1 VDTGNASAV
10 ETALLDA
17 YEQHGALSLDA
28 NELEYV
34 SSAGLRVFLELR
46 KKQGRLE
53 VFNVSPEVWDIFD
66 VTGFSDLLEVRK
78 QFRQIS
84 VEGCELI
91 GKGGNGS
98 VYRISDD
105 EIIKV
110 YTAKTPLSSIEGE
123 RERAR
128 SAFVAGVPTAIPYD
142 VVKVGDSY
150 GIIFEMVKA
159 DVIARKFMNEPEHYD
174 EYAQKYANLFK
185 EIHSVSLAGKGLPAT
200 STLYLA
206 DIDRMADWY
215 DEKELERLRWF
226 VRQIPQ
232 RDTMVHGDF
241 HTNNVMVQGDELLI
255 IDMAEI
261 SCGHPIFD
269 LAASYFVHMLNPIK
283 HPSSVMEYLNVTPEI
298 AMDLWSVMIRHYF
311 GTEDQAAIHRYN
323 EIIEGFCML
332 KMALTPA
339 IWVNMPDQ
347 LKQRSVNAARE
358 RFFPRMEYLLEDLGQ
373 IFA

>member
-34 SSAGLRVFLELR
+34 SSAGLRVFLKLR

-269 LAASYFVHMLNPIK
+269 LMSM
-283 HPSSVMEYLNVTPEI
+283 YLTAGCHQGELFQSCTVEEADHI
-298 AMDLWSVMIRHYF
+298 WKLFLSAYLD
-311 GTEDQAAIHRYN
+311 TEDAAILAKAEEQVAAFSCARFMLGLLRIPDLLKPEEIVRYKAKFC
-323 EIIEGFCML
+323 ELYDKGIEPLCF
-332 KMALTPA
+332 
-339 IWVNMPDQ
+339 
-347 LKQRSVNAARE
+347 
-358 RFFPRMEYLLEDLGQ
+358 
-373 IFA
+373 